1 MQILTANP
9 EQLLGYITPLLMCD
23 NEEAQVEAAR
33 AYGNFSRTHEAREY
47 MQTVRRVVR
56 GLWAG
61 ADRQAGRMA
70 AGFACVRS
78 GSEGVDAQ
86 RGKTSG
92 ELWPLRINFL
102 SHNSPTC
109 LG

>member
-47 MQTVRRVVR
+47 MQTVRRDDD
-56 GLWAG
+56 G
-61 ADRQAGRMA
+61 AHKVGTVGKGRQAGRA
-70 AGFACVRS
+70 Y
-78 GSEGVDAQ
+78 GSWRRIHEPGSAQ
-86 RGKTSG
+86 RGE
-92 ELWPLRINFL
+92 ELE
-102 SHNSPTC
+102 
-109 LG
+109 